1 LLSPFTT
8 YFIPPTCSAKARH
21 DGSNQAQRTQLRV
34 KVRAAR
40 AARHAAKEREKG
52 AAEQLMMARFT
63 SAKSQQ
69 RYAVGSL
76 R

>member
-1 LLSPFTT
+1 
-8 YFIPPTCSAKARH
+8 
-21 DGSNQAQRTQLRV
+21 
-34 KVRAAR
+34 VRAAR